1 MVSCIFI
8 IEMPPGGQHKKY
20 IHFSVFFWVKL
31 SYTVSGYTI
40 KEMYLNAWNI
50 LLCVTKEYTKVV
62 IWEVHICVH
71 IKYISRMMYVIH
83 VLLFWFS
90 AGQFYID
97 GLTQDCSNSIAN
109 ALKLLQSC
117 AKPSTYLSKLFH

>member
-8 IEMPPGGQHKKY
+8 IEMPPGGQHKKNIY
-20 IHFSVFFWVKL
+20 IFLYIFWVKL
-31 SYTVSGYTI
+31 FYTVSGYAI

-109 ALKLLQSC
+109 ALKLLC
-117 AKPSTYLSKLFH
+117 